1 MIPTATPEGLVS
13 TRKQLFGVIG
23 HNGKSCPRVVIP
35 SQRTNLVGWMVGG
48 ARGAPVRPRAPRGNW
63 KSALGAVVLSLN
75 AMWHTE

>member
-35 SQRTNLVGWMVGG
+35 S
-48 ARGAPVRPRAPRGNW
+48 
-63 KSALGAVVLSLN
+63 
-75 AMWHTE
+75 